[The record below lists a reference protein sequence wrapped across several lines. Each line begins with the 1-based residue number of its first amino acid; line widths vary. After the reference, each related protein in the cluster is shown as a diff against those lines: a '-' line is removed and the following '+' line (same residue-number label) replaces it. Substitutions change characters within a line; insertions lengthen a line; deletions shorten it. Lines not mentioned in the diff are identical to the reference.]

1 MRSVGKPA
9 TQVAPRG
16 GPAIFSLGL
25 KKAGTGAVVAAPVAP
40 VTPVTPVSAASDPVA
55 SLEATNP
62 SAALLGGQPVGTEPS
77 PAPGMPAILAPF
89 SGGPALLA
97 AFVLAEALAVPVA
110 LRER

>member
-55 SLEATNP
+55 ATNP